1 VARASTGETLLLV
14 GGLVGVAYL
23 AYLAF
28 SGGGSGSGNGASVG
42 AQVGAGIANEVND
55 AISSA
60 AASVW
65 NGTGQGPLDSWSNLA
80 NFLTGNCPNGNC
92 AGS

>member
-1 VARASTGETLLLV
+1 VARSSTGETLLLV

-28 SGGGSGSGNGASVG
+28 SGGSGNGASVG

-60 AASVW
+60 AESLW
-65 NGTGQGPLDSWSNLA
+65 NGTGQGPFDSWSNLA